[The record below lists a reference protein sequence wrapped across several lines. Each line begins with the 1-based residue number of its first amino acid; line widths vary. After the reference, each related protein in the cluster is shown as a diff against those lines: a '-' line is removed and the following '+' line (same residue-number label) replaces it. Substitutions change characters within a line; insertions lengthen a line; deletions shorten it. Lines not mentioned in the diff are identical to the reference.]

1 MLPYTVK
8 NPKSQWR
15 RSGDFAVN
23 FENIYLP
30 NCSSVSIVNFE
41 QVIAGRERTCQFY
54 FYVACYL
61 YVTESF

>member
-8 NPKSQWR
+8 NSKSQWR

-23 FENIYLP
+23 FEHIYLP